1 MWIDAVPAVPL
12 SVRPNAVG
20 LLEVHPQ
27 RAGEVGWCRERSHAA
42 HGPGSATQLDWKFS
56 DVLGRSRMIWMDI
69 WGKLCLKMF
78 KGSLVR
84 KLPYGRMSRGS
95 LAIIMSTT

>member
-1 MWIDAVPAVPL
+1 MLFPAVTKMGSL

-20 LLEVHPQ
+20 LLEVHSNELAKL
-27 RAGEVGWCRERSHAA
+27 AGAVNEAMQLTDLARHSTGT
-42 HGPGSATQLDWKFS
+42 GSSWTFS
-56 DVLGRSRMIWMDI
+56 DDLDGHL
-69 WGKLCLKMF
+69 GKLCLKMF

-95 LAIIMSTT
+95 LVIIMSTT

>member
-42 HGPGSATQLDWKFS
+42 HGPGSALNWTGSSRTFS
-56 DVLGRSRMIWMDI
+56 DDLDGHL
-69 WGKLCLKMF
+69 GKLCLKMF

-84 KLPYGRMSRGS
+84 KLPYGRMSR
-95 LAIIMSTT
+95 AILVIMAT

>member
-42 HGPGSATQLDWKFS
+42 HGPGSALNWTGSSRTFS
-56 DVLGRSRMIWMDI
+56 DVLG
-69 WGKLCLKMF
+69 
-78 KGSLVR
+78 
-84 KLPYGRMSRGS
+84 
-95 LAIIMSTT
+95 